1 MGPKRDY
8 SFYDHRHQENHPVT
22 KNFPINQSRYQPAN
36 PSLPGNLG
44 SPEKMPILN
53 KNVHLRMDAYNKCQV
68 IDIFNILGTAC

>member
-44 SPEKMPILN
+44 SPEKN
-53 KNVHLRMDAYNKCQV
+53 AHFKQKCTLAHGCLQ
-68 IDIFNILGTAC
+68 